1 MNKSIWLFCI
11 LLFIPSIL
19 IAQGITVQSFVLAEK
34 DFTANTQGTMV
45 LDYNGDACA
54 LIKVET
60 NEKDFVFDG
69 GLLGII
75 SVVEQSDEIWVYVPS
90 GIKRIS
96 INHPQLGKLRD
107 YYFPIFLEKGKTYK
121 MKIANSTAVSD
132 DSMTDEEFNLLGGLL
147 GTWKTATVEL
157 VFDGEVVTSM
167 STQEAGVDMKFV
179 FKQNGV
185 AYGEIVGEID
195 GGIESSNLTYEVSG
209 TRLIIKDE
217 SGESLDLTYS
227 NGKLYIMKKV
237 DGMDTRINFKKQQ

>member
-107 YYFPIFLEKGKTYK
+107 YYFPISLEKGKTYK

-132 DSMTDEEFNLLGGLL
+132 DSKTDEVFNQLWVWDLL
-147 GTWKTATVEL
+147 GTWKTTTVE
-157 VFDGEVVTSM
+157 VIVDGEVVKSK
-167 STQEAGVDMKFV
+167 SCQEVGLDMTIA

-185 AYGEIVGEID
+185 AYANTNGERE
-195 GGIESSNLTYEVSG
+195 NFTYEVSG
-209 TRLIIKDE
+209 TRLIIKFD
-217 SGESLDLTYS
+217 SGESMNFTYS
-227 NGKLYIMKKV
+227 KGKLYIMMKV
-237 DGMDTRINFKKQQ
+237 DGIDTRVNFKKQQ